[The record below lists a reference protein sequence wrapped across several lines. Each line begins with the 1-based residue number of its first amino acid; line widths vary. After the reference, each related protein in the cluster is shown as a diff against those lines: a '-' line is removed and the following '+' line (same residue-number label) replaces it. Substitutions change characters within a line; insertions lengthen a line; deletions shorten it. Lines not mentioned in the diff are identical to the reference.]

1 MFRKLNVITVRLD
14 NNLDKDLN
22 RLVERQNMSKSKLIR
37 ELIKGEGNWGTLGNR
52 WNGQSFDFDR

>member
-22 RLVERQNMSKSKLIR
+22 RLVERQNMSKSELIRKLIKEEVNR
-37 ELIKGEGNWGTLGNR
+37 ETISNR
-52 WNGQSFDFDR
+52 

>member
-22 RLVERQNMSKSKLIR
+22 RLVERQNMSKSELIRKLIK
-37 ELIKGEGNWGTLGNR
+37 EEVNR
-52 WNGQSFDFDR
+52 KTISNR

>member
-22 RLVERQNMSKSKLIR
+22 RLVERQNM
-37 ELIKGEGNWGTLGNR
+37 
-52 WNGQSFDFDR
+52 

>member
-22 RLVERQNMSKSKLIR
+22 RLVKRQNMSKSELIRKLIKEEVNR
-37 ELIKGEGNWGTLGNR
+37 ETISNR
-52 WNGQSFDFDR
+52 